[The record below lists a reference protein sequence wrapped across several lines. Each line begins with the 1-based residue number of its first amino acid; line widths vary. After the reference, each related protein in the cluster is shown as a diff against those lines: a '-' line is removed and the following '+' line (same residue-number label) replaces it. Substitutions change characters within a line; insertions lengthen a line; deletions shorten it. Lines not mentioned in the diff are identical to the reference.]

1 MNSWMKRRWH
11 TILKTAGIPDHSNR
25 LRKES
30 GKRRK
35 KEESKRKKRRKIL
48 LDEQTCSGIA
58 VLMENGMTLQDA
70 MNVIE
75 DRRNADAFT
84 LVRERLAKGE
94 QLASFFP
101 SLLPRGLGNVMDGFL
116 QVLPFHQALSLSMT
130 VMANEKQIRQKIIRQ
145 MLYPILMMCGT
156 LAGICLFS
164 SFVLPRMI
172 SLLASFHVTEGGL
185 DGVRFLIQTVSAVL
199 FVLFLAGSLLAVFC
213 TRPKRIRKTYLFLA
227 AHYRGILM
235 IRHASEDFSRY
246 YLECVRRNISTI
258 NTLHLL
264 QNLEGK
270 PLVGLIAEEMDRM
283 LSHGSDFETAV
294 SAIDVDPSLSRFLR
308 TAFHASQCEKMLEGY
323 LQMSSLRTETLIRR
337 FSSAVQLLSYAV
349 IGVMIVFVYL
359 VMLMPMKM
367 MRNL

>member
-1 MNSWMKRRWH
+1 M
-11 TILKTAGIPDHSNR
+11 KTAGIPDHSDR
-25 LRKES
+25 SKKES
-30 GKRRK
+30 EKRRK

-101 SLLPRGLGNVMDGFL
+101 SLLTRGLGNVMDGFL

-185 DGVRFLIQTVSAVL
+185 DGVRILIQTVSAVL

-227 AHYRGILM
+227 AHNRGILM

-367 MRNL
+367 MQNL